1 MHNYSYCYC
10 SAPSGMQSHRSLVTT
25 PNSGR
30 ASRGFGGILGSGG
43 GGGGH
48 LDIHIHTIVASPR

>member
-1 MHNYSYCYC
+1 
-10 SAPSGMQSHRSLVTT
+10 MQSYRSLVTT

-43 GGGGH
+43 GGGGGGH